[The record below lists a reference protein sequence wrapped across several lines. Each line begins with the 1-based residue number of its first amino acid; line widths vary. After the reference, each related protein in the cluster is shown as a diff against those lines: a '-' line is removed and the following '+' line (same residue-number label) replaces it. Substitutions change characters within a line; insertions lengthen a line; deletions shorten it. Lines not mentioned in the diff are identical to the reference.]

1 MRDPSPLAAR
11 HLFLLLRRF
20 EQDSHFSSAESRKRS
35 VSLPSHWLLSLLAAN
50 ITMPRQAQESI
61 QRSVRHFFQ
70 ALEANPIW
78 EEAVDEGLLSI
89 PLLED
94 WETRSYQTH
103 IVPLRT
109 RTRHEQFLFFQLLL
123 NGINAYPMA
132 FPVVPKGQSRIRL
145 VFHAHN
151 TPDQVDKLVTV
162 ICDWAKEMLEIER
175 GTAENALPT
184 ATRKVYATQAALQME
199 VQA

>member
-1 MRDPSPLAAR
+1 M
-11 HLFLLLRRF
+11 
-20 EQDSHFSSAESRKRS
+20 
-35 VSLPSHWLLSLLAAN
+35 SL
-50 ITMPRQAQESI
+50 QAQESI

-151 TPDQVDKLVTV
+151 TPDQVNKLVAV

-175 GTAENALPT
+175 GTADNALPI

-199 VQA
+199 VRA